1 MQNKSPE
8 NKQLLNTVFFTSTSS
23 PTTVLKMDDVAPLHP
38 RYKVYL
44 FFVFFPLG
52 GGNAPLSSSTRHE
65 TWRRR
70 RTPLTPPPPQLLS
83 STPQTADV
91 VLTSASTSAN
101 MFNFTSKL
109 LLLFLLAFPCGLISV
124 GKHLFMYLFHLK
136 AGRYIC
142 SLAPLLVRSFSPNIL
157 TWHSHRAIRQLSPQ
171 LGQLL
176 TWI

>member
-1 MQNKSPE
+1 
-8 NKQLLNTVFFTSTSS
+8 
-23 PTTVLKMDDVAPLHP
+23 MDDVAPLHP
-38 RYKVYL
+38 RYKVCL
-44 FFVFFPLG
+44 FVFPLG
-52 GGNAPLSSSTRHE
+52 GGNAPLSSTHAPWNMEKKKNSSY
-65 TWRRR
+65 
-70 RTPLTPPPPQLLS
+70 PAPPQLPS

-142 SLAPLLVRSFSPNIL
+142 SLTPLLVRSFSPNIL
-157 TWHSHRAIRQLSPQ
+157 TWHSHGAIRQLSPQ